1 MDREADAHA
10 PATVSSPL
18 RLRDAARAVI
28 LDTDARILLVR
39 FEFPDRHVWACPG
52 GGLEPGE
59 SHEEALRREL
69 REEVGL
75 EIEDVGRC
83 IWTRTHIIPFL
94 DGRWDGQVEQFFLVE
109 VDPFEPAP
117 LLSLDQ
123 LRAEF
128 VTGLRW
134 WSPDELAASTE
145 LHAPRRLPALLA
157 DLRANGPPQEAIDA
171 GV

>member
-1 MDREADAHA
+1 M
-10 PATVSSPL
+10 SGPL

-28 LDTDARILLVR
+28 LDTDRRILLVR

-59 SHEEALRREL
+59 SHEDALRREL

-75 EIEDVGRC
+75 EVEDVGPC
-83 IWTRTHIIPFL
+83 IWTRTHIIPFF
-94 DGRWDGQVEQFFLVE
+94 DGRWDGQVERFFLVE
-109 VDPFEPAP
+109 VDPFEPVP
-117 LLSLDQ
+117 LLSTDQ
-123 LRAEF
+123 LNAEF

-134 WSPDELAASTE
+134 WSADELAASGE
-145 LHAPRRLPALLA
+145 IHAPRRLPELVA
-157 DLRANGPPQEAIDA
+157 DLRAGGRPGIAIDV

>member
-1 MDREADAHA
+1 VTE
-10 PATVSSPL
+10 PGL

-28 LDTDARILLVR
+28 LDPAGRILLVR
-39 FEFPDRHVWACPG
+39 FEFPERALWACPG
-52 GGLEPGE
+52 GGIEPGE
-59 SHEEALRREL
+59 SHADALRREL

-75 EIEDVGRC
+75 ELEDVGPC
-83 IWTRTHIIPFL
+83 IWTRTHVIPFL

-109 VDPFEPAP
+109 VDPFEPVP

-128 VTGLRW
+128 VTGMRW
-134 WSPDELAASTE
+134 WTADELAASGE
-145 LHAPRRLPALLA
+145 IHAPRRLPQLVAE
-157 DLRANGPPQEAIDA
+157 LRASGRPPTPIDA

>member
-1 MDREADAHA
+1 
-10 PATVSSPL
+10 VSGPL

-28 LDTDARILLVR
+28 LDTDRRTLLVR

-59 SHEEALRREL
+59 SHEDALRREL

-75 EIEDVGRC
+75 EVEDVGPC
-83 IWTRTHIIPFL
+83 IWTRTHIIPFF
-94 DGRWDGQVEQFFLVE
+94 DGRWDGQVERFFLVE
-109 VDPFEPAP
+109 VDPFEPVP
-117 LLSLDQ
+117 LLSTDQ

-134 WSPDELAASTE
+134 WSADELAASGE
-145 LHAPRRLPALLA
+145 IHAPRRLPELVA
-157 DLRANGPPQEAIDA
+157 DLRAGGRPGVAIDV

>member
-1 MDREADAHA
+1 M
-10 PATVSSPL
+10 SSPL
-18 RLRDAARAVI
+18 RLRDAARAVV
-28 LDTDARILLVR
+28 LDPDGRILLVR

-59 SHEEALRREL
+59 SHEDALRREL

-75 EIEDVGRC
+75 EVEDVGPC
-83 IWTRTHIIPFL
+83 IWTRSHVIPFL
-94 DGRWDGQVEQFFLVE
+94 DGRWDGQVERFFLVE
-109 VDPFEPAP
+109 VDPFEPVP

-128 VTGLRW
+128 VTDLRW
-134 WSPDELAASTE
+134 WSADELAASRE
-145 LHAPRRLPALLA
+145 IHAPRRLAELVA
-157 DLRANGPPQEAIDA
+157 DLREVGRPPVPIDA

>member
-1 MDREADAHA
+1 MSR
-10 PATVSSPL
+10 PI

-28 LDTDARILLVR
+28 VDSDGRVLLVR
-39 FEFPDRHVWACPG
+39 FEFPDRQVWACPG

-59 SHEEALRREL
+59 SHEDALRREL

-75 EIEDVGRC
+75 EVEDVGPC
-83 IWTRTHIIPFL
+83 IWTRTHVIPFL
-94 DGRWDGQVEQFFLVE
+94 DGRWDGQVERFFLVE
-109 VDPFEPAP
+109 VDPFEPVP

-128 VTGLRW
+128 VTELRW
-134 WSPDELAASTE
+134 WSADELAASVET
-145 LHAPRRLPALLA
+145 HAPRRLPTLVA
-157 DLRANGPPQEAIDA
+157 DLRARGRPGMAIDV